1 MYNSMMKSFFRSLA
15 LCLLLA
21 GSLPAVLSCGDASVV
36 PLTPVNPDTPSKP
49 DTPSTPDTPGDPA
62 SNVKST
68 IFKQNT
74 DGHKIYRIPAIV
86 RSAKGTLLCFA
97 EGRTNGPDDNGDIDM
112 VVKRSTDGGKTW
124 GSLIL
129 IDDAGTDRYGNP
141 VPIALGNGRIVL
153 VYGWSV
159 ASSSMSSKVFVV
171 FSDDD
176 GLTWTGKKEITNQII
191 AQKQSIYMTGP
202 VHGIVKQLA
211 PAKGR
216 LLVPLYGS
224 GAGGSDCVIY
234 SDDNGVNW
242 THGGWVPGGGGEPT
256 VAERGDGSILLNT
269 RNYKSSDSFRYQS
282 VSADGGTTWG
292 PATVTSLI
300 EPGNG
305 CQGALLT
312 YELGSSAK
320 DTKILFSNPSHSSS
334 RRHGSVKLSL
344 DGGLTWG
351 RMFRYTADSTSDM
364 YSSYSDLV
372 LLGGTKIGVAYEA
385 GYQNNLGILFRSFEY
400 SEINKPYAYE

>member
-141 VPIALGNGRIVL
+141 VPIAIRP
-153 VYGWSV
+153 
-159 ASSSMSSKVFVV
+159 F
-171 FSDDD
+171 
-176 GLTWTGKKEITNQII
+176 
-191 AQKQSIYMTGP
+191 
-202 VHGIVKQLA
+202 H
-211 PAKGR
+211 
-216 LLVPLYGS
+216 LL
-224 GAGGSDCVIY
+224 
-234 SDDNGVNW
+234 
-242 THGGWVPGGGGEPT
+242 
-256 VAERGDGSILLNT
+256 
-269 RNYKSSDSFRYQS
+269 
-282 VSADGGTTWG
+282 
-292 PATVTSLI
+292 
-300 EPGNG
+300 
-305 CQGALLT
+305 
-312 YELGSSAK
+312 
-320 DTKILFSNPSHSSS
+320 
-334 RRHGSVKLSL
+334 
-344 DGGLTWG
+344 
-351 RMFRYTADSTSDM
+351 
-364 YSSYSDLV
+364 
-372 LLGGTKIGVAYEA
+372 
-385 GYQNNLGILFRSFEY
+385 
-400 SEINKPYAYE
+400 